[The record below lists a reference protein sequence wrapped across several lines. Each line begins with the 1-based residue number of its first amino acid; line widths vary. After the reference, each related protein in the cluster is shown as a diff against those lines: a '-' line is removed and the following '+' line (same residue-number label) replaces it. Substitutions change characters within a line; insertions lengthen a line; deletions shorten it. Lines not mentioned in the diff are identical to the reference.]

1 MLGTIQEILV
11 PMGHDGTCPQVLGAA
26 LSVYSG
32 MCRSLPVSPL
42 RMCARG
48 VRGWAGS
55 GVGKFSFSFWV
66 LKISFCN
73 LAGLYLLTSASVSW
87 MLRNHTWLHV
97 AQASFEVAATFE
109 LLTLLTSS
117 AGDMSVITPGFSF
130 P

>member
-1 MLGTIQEILV
+1 MQKSACLTPADVRSRGKRLG
-11 PMGHDGTCPQVLGAA
+11 
-26 LSVYSG
+26 
-32 MCRSLPVSPL
+32 R
-42 RMCARG
+42 
-48 VRGWAGS
+48 VRGRA
-55 GVGKFSFSFWV
+55 GKFSFSFWV

-117 AGDMSVITPGFSF
+117 AGNMSVITPGFSF